1 MKPKTKL
8 QQQVV
13 KLSGKLPVL
22 TTHQTDWA
30 IKKCFETEGF
40 YRAKKIWCVECGNV
54 FEAKESSLSCSLLG
68 TTCPCC
74 GKHLKVTDSRKR
86 KYSPK
91 KMYFTIITTI
101 QGFQVLRHYVA
112 AKSCRVNQPAK
123 YDINEAVQ
131 NWISPNGIETIVAR
145 NANMGNYM
153 YDQWCWGSP
162 MEIRSDNYS
171 IKAKYHI
178 WSNHIKTLSLLPKLK
193 YAGFDSNYNG
203 ITPDILFRMI
213 MRYSFVETL
222 IKQGDKMLLEY
233 MEDNVARVGKYWPSI
248 KIARRHGYKIKK
260 YTDYGMYF
268 DYLEMMDA
276 IGRDIRS
283 PKFLCP
289 KNLKAAHDEVMKIKR
304 KQDAKI
310 EIGKKREQA
319 LKDEALYQRLKGKFL
334 DIAFGDGLIQ
344 VHVLQSVVEFLE
356 EGCEMHH
363 CVFSNKYFNKPDSLI
378 LSARIGEK
386 RIETI
391 EVSLKTLEVIQSRGV
406 CNENTKYHKRVID
419 LVNKNIGLIRKRL
432 TA

>member
-8 QQQVV
+8 HHQVV
-13 KLSGKLPVL
+13 KLSRKLPEL
-22 TTHQTDWA
+22 TVHQTEWA

-40 YRAKKIWCVECGNV
+40 YRANKIWCVECGNI
-54 FEAKESSLSCSLLG
+54 FEAKESSLSYSLLG
-68 TTCPCC
+68 ATCPCC
-74 GKHLKVTDSRKR
+74 GKHLKVTNSRKR
-86 KYSPK
+86 KYSPGK
-91 KMYFTIITTI
+91 VYFTIITTI

-112 AKSCRVNQPAK
+112 AKSCSIDRPAM

-131 NWISPNGIETIVAR
+131 NWISPNGIETIIAR
-145 NANMGNYM
+145 NANMGNYV

-193 YAGFDSNYNG
+193 YAGFESNYNG

-213 MRYSFVETL
+213 MRYPFVETL
-222 IKQGDKMLLEY
+222 IKQGDKILLEY
-233 MEDNVARVGKYWPSI
+233 MEDNVSRVGKYWPSI

-260 YTDYGMYF
+260 YADYGMYF

-283 PKFLCP
+283 PKYLCP

-310 EIGKKREQA
+310 DIEKKREQA

-344 VHVLQSVVEFLE
+344 IHVLQSVTEFLE

-363 CVFSNKYFNKPDSLI
+363 CVFSNKYFSKPESLI

-391 EVSLKTLEVIQSRGV
+391 EVNLKTLQVVQSRGA

-419 LVNKNIGLIRKRL
+419 LVNKNIGLIRKII
-432 TA
+432 A

>member
-8 QQQVV
+8 HQQVI
-13 KLSGKLPVL
+13 KLSGKLPAI
-22 TTHQTDWA
+22 TDNQSAWA
-30 IKKCFETEGF
+30 IKKCFKTEGF

-54 FEAKESSLSCSLLG
+54 FEATESSLSCSLLG

-74 GKHLKVTDSRKR
+74 GKRLKVTNCRKR
-86 KYSPK
+86 KYSPQK
-91 KMYFTIITTI
+91 VYFTIITTI

-112 AKSCRVNQPAK
+112 AKSCRIDHPAE
-123 YDINEAVQ
+123 YEINEAVQ
-131 NWISPNGIETIVAR
+131 NWISPNGVETIIAR
-145 NANMGNYM
+145 NANMGSYI

-162 MEIRSDNYS
+162 MEIRADNYS
-171 IKAKYHI
+171 IKGKYHI
-178 WSNHIKTLSLLPKLK
+178 WSDHIKTLSLLPQLK
-193 YAGFDSNYNG
+193 YAGFNSNYNG

-213 MRYSFVETL
+213 MRYPFVETL
-222 IKQGDKMLLEY
+222 IKQGDNTLLEY
-233 MEDNVARVGKYWPSI
+233 MEDNIARVGKYWPSI

-268 DYLEMMDA
+268 DYLDMMDA

-283 PKFLCP
+283 PKYLCP
-289 KNLKAAHDEVMKIKR
+289 KDFKAAHDEVMKIKR

-310 EIGKKREQA
+310 EIEKKREQA
-319 LKDEALYQRLKGKFL
+319 LKDEALYNKLKGKFL

-363 CVFSNKYFNKPDSLI
+363 CVFTNKYFSKPDSLI
-378 LSARIGEK
+378 LSARIGDE
-386 RIETI
+386 RIETV
-391 EVSLKTLEVIQSRGV
+391 EVNLKTLNIVQSRGA
-406 CNENTKYHKRVID
+406 CNENTPYHNRI
-419 LVNKNIGLIRKRL
+419 IGLVKKNMSLIKKRL